1 MINSVQLLASHVGHS
16 GRAISGEGKRKCQ
29 CKKGTGGRANEDGGW
44 SNEDEMQQ
52 QLCILACLR
61 KSGQTCIV
69 TTKGTIIATVEGRIT
84 NHF

>member
-1 MINSVQLLASHVGHS
+1 MKNSVQLLASHVGHS

-52 QLCILACLR
+52 Q
-61 KSGQTCIV
+61 
-69 TTKGTIIATVEGRIT
+69 
-84 NHF
+84 